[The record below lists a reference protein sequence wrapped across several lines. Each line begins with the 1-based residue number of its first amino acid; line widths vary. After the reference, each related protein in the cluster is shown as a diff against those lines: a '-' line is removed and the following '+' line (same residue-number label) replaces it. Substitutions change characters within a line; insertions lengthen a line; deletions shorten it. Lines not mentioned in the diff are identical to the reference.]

1 MVISNYLAR
10 YIPRWEMFLGAALLI
25 LVFKFREGI
34 WGNIISVWKGRDNR
48 PENDQDMLSTIIYGL
63 TIGGI
68 LYIISIG
75 LSLTFGSMRIVNF
88 AHGMI
93 YTTGAYILIAAL
105 PFIRNNFFLGILIAI
120 LVVIPISFIIE
131 KFIIRRLYG
140 ESIDYA
146 IIATYAVLLIGV
158 DLVKWIW
165 GTSPIPLSD
174 PVGRSVSFLSI
185 EVPVYR
191 LIIIAVS
198 LAICVALWVF
208 FKKTIVGK
216 IVRCWP
222 AGQGSREESGDQCR
236 QILFYRF
243 CSGKLPRCLR
253 RSSLRPITTV
263 HPYMG
268 FHILLISFARGD
280 RRRARKSEGHDGSL
294 PLCWAW

>member
-1 MVISNYLAR
+1 MIST
-10 YIPRWEMFLGAALLI
+10 F
-25 LVFKFREGI
+25 
-34 WGNIISVWKGRDNR
+34 
-48 PENDQDMLSTIIYGL
+48 IYGL

-88 AHGMI
+88 SHGMI
-93 YTTGAYILIAAL
+93 YTTGAYILVAVL
-105 PFIRNNFFLGILIAI
+105 PLLKNNFLAGILIAI
-120 LVVIPISFIIE
+120 LLVIPISFIIE

-165 GTSPIPLSD
+165 GTSPIPLID
-174 PVGRSVSFLSI
+174 PVGKSVAFFGI

-191 LIIIAVS
+191 LVIIAIS
-198 LAICVALWVF
+198 LSICIGLWLF

-216 IVRCWP
+216 IVI
-222 AGQGSREESGDQCR
+222 AGLQDREAVRSLGIRVDKYFSIVFVLGS
-236 QILFYRF
+236 
-243 CSGKLPRCLR
+243 CLAALGGVLY
-253 RSSLRPITTV
+253 SPITTV

-268 FHILLISFARGD
+268 FHILLISFAVVIVG
-280 RRRARKSEGHDGSL
+280 GLGSL
-294 PLCWAW
+294 KGTTISAFALGMVMAITGRFWGPAAEAMVFAVMAVVLIIKPIEV